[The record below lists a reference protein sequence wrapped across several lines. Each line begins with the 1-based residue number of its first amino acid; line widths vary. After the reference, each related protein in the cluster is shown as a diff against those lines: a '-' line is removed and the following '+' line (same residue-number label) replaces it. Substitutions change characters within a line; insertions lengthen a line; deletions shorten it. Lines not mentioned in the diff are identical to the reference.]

1 MQENVYSVSGMTC
14 SHCANAVRSEITRIP
29 SVREVT
35 VDVDAGLVTVAADD
49 QPDRAEIRAAVEEAG
64 YQLVG

>member
-29 SVREVT
+29 GVREVT
-35 VDVDAGLVTVAADD
+35 VDVDAGLVTVEADD
-49 QPDRAEIRAAVEEAG
+49 QPDRGAIRAAVEEAG